1 MAKKKLVIAIL
12 QEDDYDTTLSSLIA
26 HHIFVTKLSSSGG
39 FLRKKNITI
48 MIGVEAEQLDTVLQI
63 LKESAGHRKEV
74 VYTMTGGGHTAH
86 GAGTAPA
93 IPIQV
98 NTGGATVFVMDLDS
112 LEKF

>member
-63 LKESAGHRKEV
+63 LKECAGHRKEI
-74 VYTMTGGGHTAH
+74 VYTMAGAAHSAH
-86 GAGTAPA
+86 GAAVQEMLDYVDGLMAMVA
-93 IPIQV
+93 ILTV
-98 NTGGATVFVMDLDS
+98 TVGATN
-112 LEKF
+112 

>member
-1 MAKKKLVIAIL
+1 MAKKKLVIAVL
-12 QEDDYDTTLSSLIA
+12 QEDDFDNTVSALIT

-63 LKESAGHRKEV
+63 LKECAGHRKEI
-74 VYTMTGGGHTAH
+74 VYTMAGAAHSAH

-98 NTGGATVFVMDLDS
+98 DTGGATVFVMDMDS